1 MRALEASG
9 GDLSDGQARF
19 RAALSSLTR
28 DGSQGPIRL
37 DGNRQ
42 GIVTTYLGR
51 VRRNGGAF
59 PVVTPLREVRE
70 IDQTLGGLLTQV
82 PQKAT
87 VPCVRRPLPSWA
99 R

>member
-1 MRALEASG
+1 M
-9 GDLSDGQARF
+9 
-19 RAALSSLTR
+19 
-28 DGSQGPIRL
+28 
-37 DGNRQ
+37 
-42 GIVTTYLGR
+42 TTYLGR